1 MKKLVLSLALC
12 MFAGAAMAQSAEEKA
27 QAKAQAAALK
37 AATKQAKAQLKEGQ
51 KQADQLDAM
60 LKDPTA
66 APTEQQII
74 TLCQNGLSQIS
85 DALKSGLV
93 SEKELGAANK
103 ARVSLAYNLHN
114 IMVQHAS
121 QSTPFDTTA
130 FLPNLIQL
138 TDGLADELKY
148 TKVVKGET
156 GNEAYLKQR
165 AEMLEKSKIFYIY
178 AAQFEGERHNYSS
191 SIQAYEM
198 ALNYNTRYNVKAQ
211 CPIEDNQIAYYIYEN
226 AHECKNF
233 EVMDK
238 YYPIAVTFEK
248 GAERVKQL
256 VSVKYLEVGD
266 TARWAAE
273 LKKQAFSNPDSSEED
288 IQRLLAFYQRKGA
301 SEMINFADEVLAVAP
316 NSKIANYGKGYALF
330 YENKYDEALA
340 YFEKCTQVDPD
351 YIDAWIQC
359 GLCKYRTAVNLNAT
373 TDKMKK
379 QADID
384 AVVKKVKKISAE
396 AIPYFERVQELA
408 PEDPSKWAYEL
419 KICYKSVGNNAKA
432 AEMEKLLQ

>member
-12 MFAGAAMAQSAEEKA
+12 MFAGAAMAQSAEDK
-27 QAKAQAAALK
+27 AKAKAEAAALK
-37 AATKQAKAQLKEGQ
+37 AATKQAKAQLKDGQ
-51 KQADQLDAM
+51 KQADQLEALM
-60 LKDPTA
+60 KDPAA
-66 APTEQQII
+66 APTEEQI
-74 TLCQNGLSQIS
+74 TKMCQDGLSQINA
-85 DALKSGLV
+85 ALKSGLID
-93 SEKELGAANK
+93 EKELGAANK
-103 ARVSLAYNLHN
+103 ARVTLSYNLHN
-114 IMVQHAS
+114 LLVQHAA
-121 QSTPFDTTA
+121 QSTPFDTAA

-138 TDGLADELKY
+138 TDGLSDELKY

-165 AEMLEKSKIFYIY
+165 KDMLQKSKIFYIY
-178 AAQFEGERHNYSS
+178 AAQFEGECRNYESS
-191 SIQAYEM
+191 VKAYEM
-198 ALNYNTRYNVKAQ
+198 ALDYNNRYNVQAE
-211 CPIEDNQIAYYIYEN
+211 CPIEDSQIAYYIYEN

-233 EVMDK
+233 EIMDK
-238 YYPIAVTFEK
+238 YYPQAVKFDK

-256 VSVKYLEVGD
+256 VSVRYLEVGD
-266 TARWAAE
+266 TARWASE
-273 LKKQAFSNPDSSEED
+273 LTKQALANPESGEED
-288 IQRLLAFYQRKGA
+288 IQRLLGFYQRKGTA
-301 SEMINFADEVLAVAP
+301 EMINFADQVLAVSP
-316 NSKIANYGKGYALF
+316 DSKIANYGKGYALF
-330 YENKYDEALA
+330 YENKYDDALT
-340 YFEKCTQVDPD
+340 YFVKCTEIDPD

-408 PEDPSKWAYEL
+408 PEDPTKWAYEL